1 MKRELDQREYL
12 ETRIDRSTFKIFN
25 SFAEA
30 DAADR
35 AYWHSR
41 TPEERVR
48 HAQYSR
54 QLIYGSRA
62 TARLQ
67 RVLEV
72 VTRRTS

>member
-1 MKRELDQREYL
+1 MDQSDYL
-12 ETRIDRSTFKIFN
+12 ERRIDRSAFVIFN

-48 HAQYSR
+48 HAEYLSFA
-54 QLIYGSRA
+54 S
-62 TARLQ
+62 
-67 RVLEV
+67 
-72 VTRRTS
+72 